1 MNARTITL
9 IVSSMLLTMA
19 GLASAAPGAPN
30 FMPAIYGDGE
40 VWGTKGTTDL
50 PAPNA
55 HNLQSFDKL
64 YVFTNANDPNAVQL
78 PVSEA
83 APGNPRYNG
92 GRWSVQ
98 DVTWT
103 AAGFVAY
110 GGFAPIL
117 TSEGAIL
124 YNEQAGYLEIES
136 AHTYFQCP
144 LLPVK

>member
-30 FMPAIYGDGE
+30 FSPAIYGDGE
-40 VWGTKGTTDL
+40 VWGTKGTTSL

-55 HNLQSFDKL
+55 HNLQSFDNL
-64 YVFTNANDPNAVQL
+64 YVFTNANDPDRIQL

-83 APGNPRYNG
+83 APGNPKYNG

-98 DVTWT
+98 SVTWT
-103 AAGFVAY
+103 PAGFMAY
-110 GGFAPIL
+110 GGYAPIL
-117 TSEGAIL
+117 TSEVDIL
-124 YNEQAGYLEIES
+124 DNANAGYLTIVT
-136 AHTYFQCP
+136 AHNYFQCP

>member
-98 DVTWT
+98 TVTWLP
-103 AAGFVAY
+103 AGVVYY
-110 GGFAPIL
+110 GGYTPIL
-117 TSEGAIL
+117 TTEQDVL
-124 YNEQAGYLEIES
+124 YNEQLGFLKIET
-136 AHTYFQCP
+136 AHRYFQCP